1 MDANSATFASIPC
14 MRHAFAVPVLLV
26 LLLGGC
32 AKGDAGATTAKDS
45 TVAASASAPA
55 SPSPGTGHDPGPG
68 KNSGTGQDPGPGKS
82 SGTRE
87 IDPCDLL
94 TKSMAEAAIYQQ
106 VGPPNKVHEGNA
118 MICAYNSTSGPLK
131 GILSASLTTYTGGK
145 AALTEATNFYN
156 LTPVTGVGDSA
167 AVDIATKVIVVYA
180 GDLNFVISL
189 NTGRICDDILD
200 NPQRKAACWEDI
212 RSGLIALART
222 VLQAR

>member
-55 SPSPGTGHDPGPG
+55 SPSPGTGQDPGPG

-118 MICAYNSTSGPLK
+118 MICAYNSNSGPSRAS
-131 GILSASLTTYTGGK
+131 SARHLPP
-145 AALTEATNFYN
+145 
-156 LTPVTGVGDSA
+156 TPG
-167 AVDIATKVIVVYA
+167 
-180 GDLNFVISL
+180 
-189 NTGRICDDILD
+189 
-200 NPQRKAACWEDI
+200 
-212 RSGLIALART
+212 AR
-222 VLQAR
+222 RP